1 MKYLHVT
8 EKRCNFA
15 KLTKYK
21 HKKAKHEN
29 D

>member
-15 KLTKYK
+15 KITKCNN
-21 HKKAKHEN
+21 KKAKHEN

>member
-15 KLTKYK
+15 KLTKYNY
-21 HKKAKHEN
+21 KKAKNEN